1 MSSMTDEQTPATTAA
16 ERRQRLLE
24 TIRRSGGTWGWR
36 RARETYDPR
45 PEPKR
50 VRADLQKLCKE
61 GLLVRIVPDEYRAAE
76 Q

>member
-1 MSSMTDEQTPATTAA
+1 MSNEQTPPLKAA
-16 ERRQRLLE
+16 VRRERLLQ

-45 PEPKR
+45 PDPIR
-50 VRADLQKLCKE
+50 VRRDLQKLQKD
-61 GLLVRIVPDEYRAAE
+61 GLLVRIVRDEYRAAE